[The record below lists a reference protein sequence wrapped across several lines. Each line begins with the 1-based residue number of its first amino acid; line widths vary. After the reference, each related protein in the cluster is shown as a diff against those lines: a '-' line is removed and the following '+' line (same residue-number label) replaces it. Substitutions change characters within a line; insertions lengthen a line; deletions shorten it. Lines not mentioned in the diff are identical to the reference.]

1 MDSTGPEGNIDSL
14 LLHGQGDSRRTEE
27 FCFFKSHVDSSKLTP
42 RGPPDAVLVVGDG
55 RLLRSWDI
63 NVGGLNWEM
72 VLDSGR

>member
-1 MDSTGPEGNIDSL
+1 M
-14 LLHGQGDSRRTEE
+14 
-27 FCFFKSHVDSSKLTP
+27 VDNRKLTICCL
-42 RGPPDAVLVVGDG
+42 PDAVLVVGDG